1 MTNPFPAFGKISP
14 FEQTYLKWF
23 DLNHLTKIKYHM
35 IDNCPTS
42 ESEAN
47 VLDWLLLAD
56 EFTKQTEA
64 LGRLGT
70 LRFLQDTSA
79 THISSF
85 GIMVYNVSHD

>member
-1 MTNPFPAFGKISP
+1 
-14 FEQTYLKWF
+14 
-23 DLNHLTKIKYHM
+23 M
-35 IDNCPTS
+35 IDNSPTS
-42 ESEAN
+42 ECEAN
-47 VLDWLLLAD
+47 ILDWLLLSE

-85 GIMVYNVSHD
+85 GVMVYNVSSRKRASGVIWGSNLEM